1 MRQDRTEAII
11 LSRYYPSYIG
21 NNNLRRG
28 KQMGEF
34 IELYNKHNGVRKHI
48 IADNKMSIADYKR
61 KRKKMEAMYFI

>member
-28 KQMGEF
+28 AIMREF

-48 IADNKMSIADYKR
+48 IAENKMSLTYYKR